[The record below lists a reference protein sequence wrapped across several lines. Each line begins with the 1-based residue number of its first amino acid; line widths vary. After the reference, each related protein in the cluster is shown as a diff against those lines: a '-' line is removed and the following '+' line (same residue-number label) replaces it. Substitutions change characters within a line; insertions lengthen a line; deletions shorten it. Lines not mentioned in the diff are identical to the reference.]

1 MRYAILPAVLV
12 AVAYALYV
20 WACHTADTI
29 EIWNDEMYS

>member
-12 AVAYALYV
+12 AVALALYV

-29 EIWNDEMYS
+29 ELFNEDMYS